1 LYGKFRGPLEVEGG
15 KDLCLKMSYY
25 VNPTPND
32 LNMEF
37 DPSNNLIRKKG
48 VVKPVTYP

>member
-1 LYGKFRGPLEVEGG
+1 
-15 KDLCLKMSYY
+15 MIYY

-37 DPSNNLIRKKG
+37 DPKKNLIRKKD
-48 VVKPVTYP
+48 VSVSVSMP